1 MYRTTDISLTIF
13 LQIAETRHKA
23 DDREKT
29 TICFQRSSHQ
39 QTQFILFF
47 EPDPIS
53 YNLLCVVSH

>member
-1 MYRTTDISLTIF
+1 MFRTTDISLIIF

-23 DDREKT
+23 VDREKT
-29 TICFQRSSHQ
+29 ATCFQLSSHQ

-53 YNLLCVVSH
+53 YNPLCVVSH